1 MADEKGR
8 NQQGDSEDK
17 DDAFGTAD
25 SGDSDFGA
33 LTGGGGLGNL
43 PPLSDFE
50 SSSGGGFDSGL
61 PPLSSIDSD
70 SGSGRGSI
78 GGLPPISDIPIET
91 PLPTGGAIKPPP
103 ASYGS
108 TPVFGTPSSD
118 SGLDTPS
125 GTGFQDLSADSD
137 FTPETPEVAPPGPES
152 DIDTPLFDSAFG
164 GTGGFSAA
172 ADTSAPTQAMETPM
186 FGADR
191 GAGFDADAFGSGMGS
206 GGGFA
211 QGTPVPD
218 FGPDTAAPTAM
229 TPPPAAMQA
238 RAAAKGG
245 GGGGGKGA
253 LVGLVALILGLVGGM
268 FAAPYVPGIPNPA
281 KTEVEDLT
289 QKLADANRRIQDM
302 VPTSGTATPLTQ
314 EKLDEMIQ
322 QQKELDAAITDL
334 TTRKAAAD
342 AEYTDISGQLEVA
355 KADLDQTNAAFVQAN
370 DEFDRLKNDHAI
382 TQARQEGLLQET
394 ARLETLNGKLEDANL
409 RRMQTKET
417 LASNI
422 ERLAILVNE
431 SSPLVP
437 EKYSKDSR
445 IAAVE
450 SLKERAAG
458 MNWVDPVLLD
468 EYTTLYLQ
476 ELEIA
481 RAREYFFAKLPVTDR
496 FGTTTMG
503 WAECVMNGNWGV
515 LYRTLDGKHI
525 GIYQNVEA
533 SGTPKYALID
543 IKDENAASNIE
554 AQIFA
559 SRTPGFEDKLEQLAQ
574 KQLVTDERTPL
585 QKNFESL

>member
-229 TPPPAAMQA
+229 TPPPAPMAA
-238 RAAAKGG
+238 RGAAKG

-253 LVGLVALILGLVGGM
+253 LVGLVAVIVGLVGGL

-281 KTEVEDLT
+281 KDEVATLTTELNQVKKQRDELLNANPTGEPMSAVDIQTLVDQKTQLT
-289 QKLADANRRIQDM
+289 A
-302 VPTSGTATPLTQ
+302 
-314 EKLDEMIQ
+314 E
-322 QQKELDAAITDL
+322 ITDL
-334 TTRKAAAD
+334 TGKRDAANS
-342 AEYTDISGQLEVA
+342 EYTTVSTELEAA
-355 KADLDQTNAAFVQAN
+355 KADLEETNAAFVQAN

-559 SRTPGFEDKLEQLAQ
+559 SRTPGFEEKLEQLAQ

-585 QKNFESL
+585 QRNFESL